1 MKSTAWIINGVLAA
15 AIVVLFV
22 LHFKGATV
30 TASASTVKNSNGK
43 IAYFEIDSI
52 QNNYEFFKEVKAA
65 LQAKDQENSKTL
77 TLLKNDYIAKY
88 QDLQK
93 YASSLSQTDIANRQ
107 QELAK
112 AEKNY
117 ATKEQQLASEMQEE
131 SYKRLQEVK
140 KKIEAYLAEYNK
152 DKQFAYI
159 FSNNPDLMYYK
170 DTAND
175 ITADIIKGLNQG
187 YTSKK

>member
-1 MKSTAWIINGVLAA
+1 MKSFAWVINGVLAA
-15 AIVVLFV
+15 AIIVLFV
-22 LHFKGATV
+22 LHFNNSSAPST
-30 TASASTVKNSNGK
+30 SASVKNGNVQ

-65 LQAKDQENSKTL
+65 LQAKDQANTNTL
-77 TLLKNDYIAKY
+77 TTLKNDYIAKY

-93 YASSLSQTDIANRQ
+93 YGQSLSQVDIANRQ
-107 QELAK
+107 QELVK
-112 AEKNY
+112 TEKNY
-117 ATKEQQLASEMQEE
+117 AAKEQQFAAEMQEE

-140 KKIEAYLAEYNK
+140 KKIEEYLAAYNK
-152 DKQFAYI
+152 DKKYAYI

-175 ITADIIKGLNQG
+175 ITADIIKGLNEA
-187 YTSKK
+187 YKNKK

>member
-1 MKSTAWIINGVLAA
+1 MKSTTSLINGILAA

-22 LHFKGATV
+22 LHFTN
-30 TASASTVKNSNGK
+30 ASTPSTAVSVKNANAQ

-65 LQAKDQENSKTL
+65 LQSKDQQNQTTL
-77 TLLKNDYIAKY
+77 SALKNDYIAKY

-93 YASSLSQTDIANRQ
+93 YGQSLSPVDVSNRQ
-107 QELAK
+107 EELVK
-112 AEKNY
+112 TEKNY
-117 ATKEQQLASEMQEE
+117 AAKEQQFAAEMQEE

-140 KKIEAYLAEYNK
+140 KKIEEYLAAYNK
-152 DKQFAYI
+152 DKKFAYI
-159 FSNNPDLMYYK
+159 ISNNPDLIYYK

-175 ITADIIKGLNQG
+175 ITADIIKGSNEA
-187 YTSKK
+187 YKNKK

>member
-1 MKSTAWIINGVLAA
+1 MKSFAWVINGVLAA
-15 AIVVLFV
+15 AVIVLFV
-22 LHFKGATV
+22 LHFNNSSAPST
-30 TASASTVKNSNGK
+30 SASVKNGNVQ

-65 LQAKDQENSKTL
+65 LQAKDQANTNTL
-77 TLLKNDYIAKY
+77 TTLKNDYIAKY

-93 YASSLSQTDIANRQ
+93 YGQSLSQVDIANRQ
-107 QELAK
+107 QELVK
-112 AEKNY
+112 TEKNY
-117 ATKEQQLASEMQEE
+117 AAKEQQFAAEMQEE

-140 KKIEAYLAEYNK
+140 KKIEEYLAAYNK
-152 DKQFAYI
+152 DKKYAYI

-175 ITADIIKGLNQG
+175 ITADIIKGLNEA
-187 YTSKK
+187 YKNKK

>member
-15 AIVVLFV
+15 AIIVLFV
-22 LHFKGATV
+22 LHFSNVNTNASTV
-30 TASASTVKNSNGK
+30 TAKGSSGQ

-65 LQAKDQENSKTL
+65 LQLKDQENSRQL
-77 TLLKNDYIAKY
+77 AVLKNDYIAKY

-93 YASSLSQTDIANRQ
+93 YGQSLSQVDIANRQ
-107 QELAK
+107 QDLVK
-112 AEKNY
+112 TEKNY
-117 ATKEQQLASEMQEE
+117 AAKEQQLSAEMQEE

-140 KKIEAYLAEYNK
+140 KKIEAYLAAYNK
-152 DKQFAYI
+152 DKKFAYI

-175 ITADIIKGLNQG
+175 ITADIIKGLNEA
-187 YTSKK
+187 YKNKK

>member
-1 MKSTAWIINGVLAA
+1 MKSTTSLINGILAA

-22 LHFKGATV
+22 LHFTN
-30 TASASTVKNSNGK
+30 ASTPSTAVSVKNANAQ

-65 LQAKDQENSKTL
+65 LQSKDQQNQTTL
-77 TLLKNDYIAKY
+77 SALKNDYIAKY

-93 YASSLSQTDIANRQ
+93 YGQSLSPVDVSNRQ
-107 QELAK
+107 EELVK
-112 AEKNY
+112 TEKNY
-117 ATKEQQLASEMQEE
+117 AAKEQQFAAEMQEE

-140 KKIEAYLAEYNK
+140 KKIEEYLAAYNK
-152 DKQFAYI
+152 DKKFAYI
-159 FSNNPDLMYYK
+159 ISNNPDLIYYK

-175 ITADIIKGLNQG
+175 ITADIIKGLNEA
-187 YTSKK
+187 YKNKK

>member
-1 MKSTAWIINGVLAA
+1 MKSTTSLINGILAA

-22 LHFKGATV
+22 LHFTN
-30 TASASTVKNSNGK
+30 ASTPSTAVSVKNANAQ

-65 LQAKDQENSKTL
+65 LQSKDQQNQTTL
-77 TLLKNDYIAKY
+77 SALKNDYIAKY

-93 YASSLSQTDIANRQ
+93 YGQSLSPVDVSNRQ
-107 QELAK
+107 EELVK
-112 AEKNY
+112 TEKNY
-117 ATKEQQLASEMQEE
+117 AAKEQQFAAEMQEE

-140 KKIEAYLAEYNK
+140 KKIEEYLAAYNK
-152 DKQFAYI
+152 DKKIAYI
-159 FSNNPDLMYYK
+159 ISNNPDLIYYK

-175 ITADIIKGLNQG
+175 ITADIIKGLNEA
-187 YTSKK
+187 YKNKK

>member
-1 MKSTAWIINGVLAA
+1 MKSTAWIINGVLAV
-15 AIVVLFV
+15 AIIVLFV
-22 LHFKGATV
+22 LHFQGG
-30 TASASTVKNSNGK
+30 STPTSVGGVKNSNGK

-65 LQAKDQENSKTL
+65 LQAKDQENTKTL

-93 YASSLSQTDIANRQ
+93 YASSLSQVDIANRQ
-107 QELAK
+107 QDLAK
-112 AEKNY
+112 VEKNY
-117 ATKEQQLASEMQEE
+117 AAKEQQLAAEMQEE

-140 KKIEAYLAEYNK
+140 KKIEEYLAAYNK
-152 DKQFAYI
+152 GKQYDYI

-175 ITADIIKGLNQG
+175 ITADIIKGLNEA
-187 YTSKK
+187 YKNKK